1 MDASML
7 ARIQF
12 AFTIGYHFLFVP
24 ISLGIGLMMVF
35 TERRYYKSGL
45 DEDKSATTFWLRLFT
60 ATFAIGVATG
70 ITMEFAFGT
79 NWASFSRFVGDI
91 FGAPLAAEGIFSFF
105 LESTFLGVLLF
116 GRNRVSKRFYYVSTW
131 LVAIGAHLSALW
143 IIIANSW
150 MQTPRGFEVVG
161 GRAVL
166 TNFWQ
171 AALNPSTLPR
181 YFHTIVA
188 AWVAG
193 AFVTAGIAAYY
204 LLKGRHVQFAK
215 QAMKGALVLGLVA
228 SLAMPFL
235 GHWHAVEVAKEQ
247 PAKMAAF
254 EGLFQT
260 QANAPLTLFG
270 IVDPEGKT
278 VNAQIAIPNLLSL
291 MLGFSPDH
299 VVTGLDKFQLDEQP
313 PLQWTF
319 QTYHFMVL
327 LGLYFVALMVIGL
340 FLLWRKKLD
349 KTRWYLRA
357 LAISLPLPIIA
368 MQLGWM
374 AAEIGR
380 QPWIVQDILRT
391 RDAISST
398 VPAGQIL
405 TSLIIFGLIYA
416 LLFAG
421 WLRVVLGA
429 IRTGPRSDCRVCGG
443 RGPRG
448 RRRVDPRP
456 DRVEEEPCRHYGTC

>member
-1 MDASML
+1 
-7 ARIQF
+7 
-12 AFTIGYHFLFVP
+12 
-24 ISLGIGLMMVF
+24 MVV

-45 DEDKSATTFWLRLFT
+45 DVDRSATKFWLRLFT

-79 NWASFSRFVGDI
+79 NWASFSRFVGDV

-150 MQTPRGFEVVG
+150 MQTPRGYEVVG

-181 YFHTIVA
+181 YLHTVVA
-188 AWVAG
+188 AWVVG
-193 AFVTAGIAAYY
+193 AFVVAGIAAYY
-204 LLKGRHVQFAK
+204 LLKKRHVEFAK
-215 QAMKGALVLGLVA
+215 RAMKGALVLGLVA
-228 SLAMPFL
+228 SLAMPFI
-235 GHWHAVEVAKEQ
+235 GHFHALEVAKEQ

-260 QANAPLTLFG
+260 QKNAPLTLFG
-270 IVDPEGKT
+270 IVDPDGKT
-278 VNAQIAIPNLLSL
+278 VHARIAVPNLLSL
-291 MLGFSPDH
+291 MLGFSPNF
-299 VVTGLDKFQLDEQP
+299 VVTGLDQIPANEQP

-327 LGLYFVALMVIGL
+327 LGLYFVALMVVGL
-340 FLLWRKKLD
+340 VLLWRKKLD
-349 KTRWYLRA
+349 TTRWYLRA
-357 LAISLPLPIIA
+357 LAVSIPLPIIA

-380 QPWIVQDILRT
+380 QPWVVQGVLRT

-429 IRTGPRSDCRVCGG
+429 IRTGPEMTAGSEAVPAAAATSTGA
-443 RGPRG
+443 PAAA
-448 RRRVDPRP
+448 
-456 DRVEEEPCRHYGTC
+456 E